1 MFMSKNKFLMC
12 LQEIKLLQCHLMFG
26 LLMQS
31 LVSPGNAFSF
41 IAKIYL
47 NLYSSYFSRVSFI
60 ESVIFV
66 KLKCIVNKENQCYDL
81 PIKII
86 TYSGI

>member
-1 MFMSKNKFLMC
+1 VSTRNKIASMPLN
-12 LQEIKLLQCHLMFG
+12 
-26 LLMQS
+26 
-31 LVSPGNAFSF
+31 VRFSF